1 MYLCLL
7 YNILKLTIAFLLAV
21 SLRRYFELG
30 RCYFCFTEC
39 RILFSS
45 CLPCTYVPLDLGLK
59 LSLLHLSTEASTSGQ
74 ESRYTVGQLPV
85 AFTSQWMGITTL
97 HREITFSFHSPHWW
111 FFPFDLLGFMLIC
124 VTWRH
129 PVYTDL
135 YPASISNTCVRWGH
149 FNESQM
155 STFGIPVDTKERDY
169 HGKCNP

>member
-1 MYLCLL
+1 MQDSRKLSEFTEMYLCLL

-30 RCYFCFTEC
+30 RCYFFFTEC

-45 CLPCTYVPLDLGLK
+45 CLPCIYVPLDLGLK

-97 HREITFSFHSPHWW
+97 HREITSVSTVLTDDFSH
-111 FFPFDLLGFMLIC
+111 LIC
-124 VTWRH
+124 
-129 PVYTDL
+129 
-135 YPASISNTCVRWGH
+135 
-149 FNESQM
+149 
-155 STFGIPVDTKERDY
+155 
-169 HGKCNP
+169 